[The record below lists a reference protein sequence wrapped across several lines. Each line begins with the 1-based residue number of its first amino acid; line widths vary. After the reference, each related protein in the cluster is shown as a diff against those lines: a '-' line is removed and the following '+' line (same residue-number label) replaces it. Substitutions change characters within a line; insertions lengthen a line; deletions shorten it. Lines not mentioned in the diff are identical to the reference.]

1 MARLRRARTRPDD
14 AVWDIAVRL
23 LDDRDLRHRHPQHR
37 SSVAVAA
44 GSHVHVLRLRDLH
57 RRRGRHAPQRS
68 PVSDGG
74 FRSDARHAAAGDRD
88 RHSRRGS
95 RCRAVS
101 GLFRLHQ
108 FPSRLRQLPHALDD
122 ADCFPLRGDPDFRSA
137 DRAVHR
143 RAARQRHPQRL
154 RPPRAARRAG
164 AHHADRPDCEGGALV
179 SAPLILALMTVLFLV
194 FGYMGVPV
202 AFSLMAGVLVGAMFT
217 DVSMPAIIQKM
228 FDGVDNEA
236 LLAIPF
242 FLLVGELMSSANVVM
257 RVANLALAL
266 VGHIRGGLSQ
276 VVTVF
281 SMMFSEMSGSTTA
294 DVAVISR
301 ALGGPMKRESY
312 DPPFIPAIIAAAST
326 IAALVPPSIT
336 AVVYFAVGNVS
347 IAGLFMAGV
356 VPGLMI
362 GFGLMIY
369 CYFFGPPG
377 TRKPRASMRQV
388 MFATGDAALPLMI
401 PVILLGGILT
411 GWFTPTEAGVVAV
424 IWIIAVV
431 IPALNRGHFR
441 KIPYDF
447 CLAGLIFSLPL
458 ITIGA
463 ANAFG
468 WMLAYLRGAI
478 VIADWITSIAGND
491 PQYMMLLLVLLF
503 TVIGDFIEPVPTIII
518 FMPLVNTLTQ
528 AGDINGVHMGVVL
541 IATLAFGLIT
551 PPYGLVLLMASKF
564 VGVSFGKALRA
575 ALPIYVV
582 FLVTIAFAIYFPKAV
597 LWLPKQVNPASVGC
611 FKNPSGPGYIWPP

>member
-1 MARLRRARTRPDD
+1 M
-14 AVWDIAVRL
+14 
-23 LDDRDLRHRHPQHR
+23 
-37 SSVAVAA
+37 S
-44 GSHVHVLRLRDLH
+44 
-57 RRRGRHAPQRS
+57 S
-68 PVSDGG
+68 PVVLG
-74 FRSDARHAAAGDRD
+74 
-88 RHSRRGS
+88 
-95 RCRAVS
+95 
-101 GLFRLHQ
+101 
-108 FPSRLRQLPHALDD
+108 
-122 ADCFPLRGDPDFRSA
+122 
-137 DRAVHR
+137 
-143 RAARQRHPQRL
+143 
-154 RPPRAARRAG
+154 
-164 AHHADRPDCEGGALV
+164 
-179 SAPLILALMTVLFLV
+179 LMTFCFLF
-194 FGYMGVPV
+194 FGYLGVPV
-202 AFSLMAGVLVGAMFT
+202 PFSLMAGVFVGAAT
-217 DVSMPAIIQKM
+217 IDVSLAAIVQKM
-228 FDGVDNEA
+228 FDGVDSEA

-242 FLLVGELMSSANVVM
+242 FLLVGELMSSANVVV
-257 RVANLALAL
+257 RVANLSLAL

-281 SMMFSEMSGSTTA
+281 SMFFSEMSGSTTA

-301 ALGGPMKRESY
+301 VLSGPMKKEGY
-312 DPPFIPAIIAAAST
+312 EPAFIAAIIAAAST

-336 AVVYFAVGNVS
+336 AVVYGAVGNVS
-347 IAGLFMAGV
+347 IAGLFMAGA

-377 TRKPRASMRQV
+377 RRKARAPFGEV
-388 MFATGDAALPLMI
+388 ALAAKDAALPLMI

-424 IWIIAVV
+424 VWIIAVI
-431 IPALNRGHFR
+431 IPALNRRH
-441 KIPYDF
+441 IWLLPYDF

-468 WMLAYLRGAI
+468 WMLAYMRGAI

-491 PQYMMLLLVLLF
+491 PHYIMLLLVLLF

-518 FMPLVNTLTQ
+518 FMPLVNMLTQ
-528 AGDINGVHMGVVL
+528 AGDINPVHMGVVL

-564 VGVSFGKALRA
+564 VGVRFSQALRA

-582 FLVTIAFAIYFPKAV
+582 FFVTIAFTIYFPTIV
-597 LWLPKQVNPASVGC
+597 LWLPKHVIPASVGC
-611 FKNPSGPGYIWPP
+611 FKAPGGPGYICPK